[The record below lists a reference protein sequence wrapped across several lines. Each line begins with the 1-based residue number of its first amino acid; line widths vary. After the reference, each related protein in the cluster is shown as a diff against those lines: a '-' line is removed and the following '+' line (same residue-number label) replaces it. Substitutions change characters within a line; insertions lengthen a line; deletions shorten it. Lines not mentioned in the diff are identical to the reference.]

1 MTFDP
6 EKHPPASQL
15 ISVLFQD
22 NIIVVKDAI
31 SHPMAIVSSTKSRWE
46 HLEKA
51 FTRFSFMVFL
61 VSSCSGLTRV
71 LSESKALPLHT
82 KV

>member
-46 HLEKA
+46 LRYLE
-51 FTRFSFMVFL
+51 F
-61 VSSCSGLTRV
+61 
-71 LSESKALPLHT
+71 
-82 KV
+82 

>member
-46 HLEKA
+46 LRYLENA
-51 FTRFSFMVFL
+51 FAPASTFQFQGFQSFNIQRGSL
-61 VSSCSGLTRV
+61 
-71 LSESKALPLHT
+71 K
-82 KV
+82 